1 MKKLFLVAFLLF
13 ALFLVFTFVTK
24 DGGLFHKNEGT
35 ESESTN
41 TPVTEGIVS
50 DDTITVLPEYPGVPL
65 GVALYSDA
73 KKKEIV
79 KRVIDSKLS
88 TYPKVSSKPYRVA
101 KHSGSG
107 LATQVELRDDQ
118 LKILATNYDYN
129 QLPPMQRAYGETL
142 KKYAPDFKLFM
153 YFDAGIQPE
162 ENLDIVGDDAG
173 NVDAENIAWI
183 LDKHPDW
190 LLHDAEGNPLVS
202 AKGTLSNAGEYWG
215 DPGNSEYQEWF
226 AGKINKAMEQSGN
239 IWDGV
244 LLDQFFGKIENY
256 TGYAG
261 TNPQTRYKTN
271 TEYQSAQLSFL
282 KRLSELVRVPVIAN
296 LDGAASLEYP
306 QFFVQVG
313 KTAGGIETEIY
324 PFENSDE
331 NDSSLLPSDSLKGLI
346 DGINQ
351 LPKNK
356 YVKIASKP
364 GGMEG
369 NTPRTLYAYYSYLLV
384 ADKDRQIY
392 WSSKEGD
399 SSVPHYWYKEYDLD
413 LGDAKGSADTSGTL
427 WTRTFTNG
435 TLYFNPQRN
444 DESTRLSSPRYTLWG
459 KKIEGTVSVPAHSGI
474 LLFDSLEQLETAK
487 KPLKI

>member
-1 MKKLFLVAFLLF
+1 MKKLFLVLLLIG
-13 ALFLVFTFVTK
+13 ALFLGTTFVTK
-24 DGGLFHKNEGT
+24 DGGLFNTNPETASEHSPVPQEAGM
-35 ESESTN
+35 ESD
-41 TPVTEGIVS
+41 G
-50 DDTITVLPEYPGVPL
+50 TITVLPEYPGVPL
-65 GVALYSDA
+65 GVAFYSDE
-73 KKKEIV
+73 KKKEV
-79 KRVIDSKLS
+79 VMRVIDSKLS
-88 TYPKVSSKPYRVA
+88 TYPKLSSKAHRVA
-101 KHSGSG
+101 KFSGSG
-107 LATQVELRDDQ
+107 LATQVTLRADQ
-118 LKILATNYDYN
+118 LQTLALHYDYN

-142 KKYAPDFKLFM
+142 KKHAPDFKLFM

-173 NVDAENIAWI
+173 NIDEENIAWI
-183 LDKHPDW
+183 IENHPNW
-190 LLHDAEGNPLVS
+190 LLQDANGNPLVS

-215 DPGNSEYQEWF
+215 DPGNREYQEWF

-271 TEYQSAQLSFL
+271 AEYQSAQLMFL

-306 QFFVQVG
+306 EFFVQVG

-331 NDSSLLPSDSLKGLI
+331 NDSSLLPPDSLKGLI
-346 DGINQ
+346 EGINQ
-351 LPKNK
+351 LPKSK

-384 ADKDRQIY
+384 ADKDREIY

-413 LGDAKGSADTSGTL
+413 LGDSAGIVDM
-427 WTRTFTNG
+427 TRPVWKRSFTNA
-435 TLYFNPQRN
+435 TVYLNPQRS
-444 DESTRLSSPRYTLWG
+444 DEVVLLESPHYTLWG
-459 KKIEGTVSVPAHSGI
+459 KKLERSFTIPAHTGM
-474 LLFDSLEQLETAK
+474 LLFPSLEHLNLAK
-487 KPLKI
+487 KPL